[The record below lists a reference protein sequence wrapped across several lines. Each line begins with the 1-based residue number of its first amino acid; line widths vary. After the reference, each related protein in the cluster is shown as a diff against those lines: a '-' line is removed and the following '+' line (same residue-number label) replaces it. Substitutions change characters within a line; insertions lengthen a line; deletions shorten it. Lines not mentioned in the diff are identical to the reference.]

1 LVDATAFV
9 ALFRQSTLLRR
20 FFKWMYGRGE
30 ERRGNGNEREEDGIM
45 DDYLDKLSPKERHL
59 LARHHFDSATFEK
72 LRRRFCEGQWSTAD
86 NRLTGQVELAAG
98 GDIQSLPDATSE
110 EGERLATIGREAL
123 ERGEVGALVL
133 NGGMATRFGSVVKG
147 CVPVFDG
154 YSFIGLKLA
163 DAASRGTSVPVL
175 LMNSFATDDKTK
187 EHLVTNKF
195 FGFPQTQVTTFTQNI
210 SLRLTPEGDIFRTE
224 EGETLYAPGH
234 GDVGEV
240 VRREVLNEFRARGG
254 KYLLMSN
261 VDNVLASLDPIVI
274 GAHVAAAEAQGVE
287 MTIETVDNQGST
299 TGGMPARVDGKL
311 QVVEAFRFPQGFD
324 VSAIPVYNTNTF
336 LFTADALDRD
346 FDLTW
351 FVVEKTVQGKKAV
364 QFERLAGQLSAF
376 LKAQFL
382 EVPRRGQ
389 ASRFLPI
396 KRREDLE
403 DNREFLHR
411 VASPRVASLAM

>member
-1 LVDATAFV
+1 
-9 ALFRQSTLLRR
+9 
-20 FFKWMYGRGE
+20 
-30 ERRGNGNEREEDGIM
+30 M
-45 DDYLDKLSPKERHL
+45 DDYLDKLSPRERHL
-59 LARHHFDSATFEK
+59 LASHNFDPAIFQK

-86 NRLTGQVELAAG
+86 NRITSNVELAAD
-98 GDIQSLPDATSE
+98 GDIRPLPDAYSE
-110 EGERLATIGREAL
+110 EAQRLAEIGREAL
-123 ERGEVGALVL
+123 EKGEVGALVL

-163 DAASRGTSVPVL
+163 DAASRGPSVPVL
-175 LMNSFATDDKTK
+175 LMNSFATDEKTR
-187 EHLVTNKF
+187 EHLEKHNY
-195 FGFPQTQVTTFTQNI
+195 FGFPPSKVTTFTQNI
-210 SLRLTPEGDIFRTE
+210 SLRLTPEGELFEAIDD
-224 EGETLYAPGH
+224 ETLYAPGH
-234 GDVGEV
+234 GDVADAL
-240 VRREVLNEFRARGG
+240 RRDVLDEFRARGG

-261 VDNVLASLDPIVI
+261 VDNVLASLDPIVV

-299 TGGMPARVDGKL
+299 SGGMPARVDGKL
-311 QVVEAFRFPQGFD
+311 QVVEAFRFPEGFD

-336 LFTADALDRD
+336 MFTADALDQD

-389 ASRFLPI
+389 ESRFLPI

-403 DNREFLHR
+403 DNRDFLRR
-411 VASPRVASLAM
+411 VAAPRVASLAL